1 MENYMNE
8 KQLIEAIGVDGY
20 SKIMHDVYTQ
30 LRNSDQYKN
39 EYVLNNKDIYT
50 IGTIDLSEGVWLHF
64 EVSMHKQNGLDNIGF
79 TRVVLTDNVDFILD
93 RIIDVKNELFNNQNK

>member
-30 LRNSDQYKN
+30 LRTSDQYKN

-64 EVSMHKQNGLDNIGF
+64 EVSMYKQNGLDNIGF